1 MSVERWKYALMQLAG
16 RNRVHVGSDTS
27 AAYRDLAE
35 FYDNSEIIGFPSGE
49 TSGYW
54 SVPNA
59 WEVDGATLTA
69 PDGSV
74 VADWRENKLS
84 LFTYSPAFKGKVSLE
99 QLEDRLFSIPDK
111 PNRTPFHFRNQYRHW
126 DIDWG
131 FCLPDS
137 VRRSLK
143 PGTYE
148 VDIATRFVPG
158 EMEMLEQVH
167 QGQVDDSLLLVGH
180 FDHPAMCNDGLVG
193 CLAGHEVVS
202 RLSGRE
208 TRLTYRMLSTIEII
222 GSVFYAAEHAP
233 AKSVRQALFMATA
246 GARAPLNYQT
256 SFSGTAPIDR
266 VMTHVFRHYAAKSE
280 SENIHGFRQGPLCND
295 ETAFDVGGVNIPCG
309 VVMRAPFD
317 EYHTDA
323 DNLDAVAEEN
333 FEEQVDL
340 VLKAIDI
347 LERNAKLT
355 RRFSGLPCLS
365 NPELDLYLSPSMV
378 SQVRTEGREDRAFAE
393 CNGKALAAIEKKPD
407 ALNHLTNVLPIM
419 CEGDLTT
426 LDVAEKVDLPF
437 ELVDVY
443 TERWSDKGLLEK
455 EWINPLASA

>member
-1 MSVERWKYALMQLAG
+1 MSVTRWKSALTHLAY

-35 FYDNSEIIGFPSGE
+35 IYGNCEIIAIPSGAK
-49 TSGYW
+49 SGFW
-54 SVPNA
+54 TVPDA

-74 VADWRENKLS
+74 VADWRTNMLS
-84 LFTYSPAFKGKVSLE
+84 LYAYSPPFSGKVPLE
-99 QLEDRLFSIPDK
+99 VLENRLFSIPDK
-111 PNRTPFHFRNQYRHW
+111 PERTPFHFRNQYRHW
-126 DIDWG
+126 NVDWG

-137 VRRSLK
+137 IRKNLK
-143 PGTYE
+143 PGDYD

-158 EMEMLEQVH
+158 EMEMVEQVH
-167 QGQVDDSLLLVGH
+167 RGHVDDTLLLMGH

-202 RLSGRE
+202 RLKGRE

-222 GSVFYAAEHAP
+222 GSVFYAAEYAP
-233 AKSVRQALFMATA
+233 ARNIRQALFMATA

-256 SFSGTAPIDR
+256 SFSGAAPIDR
-266 VMTHVFRHYAAKSE
+266 VMRHVFLHYAPRLE
-280 SENIHGFRQGPLCND
+280 RENIHTFRRGPLGND

-309 VVMRAPFD
+309 VVMRAPFA

-323 DNLDAVAEEN
+323 DNPDAVVEGN

-340 VLKAIDI
+340 VLKAIDV
-347 LERNAKLT
+347 LERNAALT

-378 SQVRTEGREDRAFAE
+378 SQVKTDGEDNRAFAGCSRE
-393 CNGKALAAIEKKPD
+393 ALAVIDENPD

-419 CEGDLTT
+419 CEGDMTT
-426 LDVAEKVDLPF
+426 LDVAEKVGLPF

-455 EWINPLASA
+455 EWINPLAQA